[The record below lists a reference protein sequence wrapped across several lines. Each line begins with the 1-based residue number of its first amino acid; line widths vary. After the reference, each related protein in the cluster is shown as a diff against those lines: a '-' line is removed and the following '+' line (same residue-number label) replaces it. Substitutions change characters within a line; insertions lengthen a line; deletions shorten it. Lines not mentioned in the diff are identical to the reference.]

1 VIARLLVANALELC
15 IGLGVVC
22 ALRVPLGTAYL
33 VGLVVVGIV
42 SAHLALVHVAVGW
55 TLLAIMAAASLA
67 VGYRFAPRPLPRPGR
82 VTLWSSAGVALLAA
96 LLVHAWPTFAAK
108 PLDNYDGWAMWGMKA
123 KALFLLGGADAGLF
137 ASRGAQQL
145 HLDYPLLV
153 PSLDAVASRAMGGFD
168 PRLVHLQF
176 LLDGVAAFA
185 ALAALLG
192 RRAPGWLA
200 WPFLLALAAA
210 PAVTGQLVTGYADI
224 PLAFLVAAGL
234 LAAAGWLEDG
244 SGRMLAL
251 ATLFFAGAVLT
262 KNEGVVFV
270 AAAYVGLLLATR
282 RWRPLLISAAGVELA
297 LAPWQLWL
305 HLHHVHS
312 DTLLGLQLFEIHH
325 PGIGPLAFRALLHQA
340 FRLDAWPLLLPL
352 FLASV
357 AAAAG
362 TRLAL
367 FASAWALVSTV
378 GLAWIYLVS
387 RVEWSNYFSFSGDRV
402 IDSVVVGATALT
414 PLLAAQAVKRVGR
427 ARAPRAPALAGD
439 DDVAAATLAGDTS
452 AA

>member
-1 VIARLLVANALELC
+1 MITRLLLANALELC

-67 VGYRFAPRPLPRPGR
+67 VGYRFRPPLRRPGR
-82 VTLWSSAGVALLAA
+82 ETLWSCAGVALLGA

-123 KALFLLGGADAGLF
+123 KALFLLGWADPGLF
-137 ASRGAQQL
+137 ASRGAEQL
-145 HLDYPLLV
+145 HLDYPLLI

-168 PRLVHLQF
+168 PRLIHLQF

-185 ALAALLG
+185 AFAALLR

-210 PAVTGQLVTGYADI
+210 PAVTGQLLTAYADI
-224 PLAFLVAAGL
+224 PLALLVAAGL

-244 SGRMLAL
+244 AWPLLAL

-262 KNEGVVFV
+262 KNEGVIFV
-270 AAAYVGLLLATR
+270 AAAYVGLLVATG
-282 RWRPLLISAAGVELA
+282 RWRPLLISAAGVALA
-297 LAPWQLWL
+297 LAPWQIWL

-325 PGIGPLAFRALLHQA
+325 PGIGPLAFRALVHQA
-340 FRLDAWPLLLPL
+340 VRLDTWPLLVPL
-352 FLASV
+352 FLAAV
-357 AAAAG
+357 AAAARS
-362 TRLAL
+362 RLAL
-367 FASAWALVSTV
+367 FASVWFLLSMV

-387 RVEWSNYFSFSGDRV
+387 KVEWSNYFGFSGDRV
-402 IDSVVVGATALT
+402 IDSVVVGATVLT
-414 PLLAAQAVKRVGR
+414 PLLAAQAVKRVGSRR
-427 ARAPRAPALAGD
+427 ASSVRSGRLLRLP
-439 DDVAAATLAGDTS
+439 
-452 AA
+452 